1 MHRREFLVLL
11 GGTLVGQNAAG
22 AEQKPGVS
30 GVPTVGVLWHAGS
43 AEEER
48 EFLSVLVAAF
58 AELGYIEGRTINF
71 IHRFPAEQPERF
83 RALAKELVDRKVDL
97 LVAVTAQGA
106 SAIKETSTSIPVV
119 FVLVSDPV
127 RIGLADSL
135 SSPGKNF
142 TGLSLMQ
149 QDLSGKKI
157 ALLLEAIPRAS
168 RIALMLDPRSLI
180 NKGLV
185 KAYTNSAETAGLSL
199 KTIEVFTPEDIE
211 GAFSTAREMRA
222 DAVVTVTSGMFYN
235 ERVRFGAASSREK
248 IPTFV
253 EIAEMVPYGP
263 LLSYGPDF
271 PEFFRRS
278 TGFVDKILKG
288 ARPADLPI
296 EQPTRLK
303 LVVNLKT
310 AQTLGLTLP
319 GSLLAAADE
328 VLE

>member
-1 MHRREFLVLL
+1 MPPAQSRS
-11 GGTLVGQNAAG
+11 Q
-22 AEQKPGVS
+22 PS
-30 GVPTVGVLWHAGS
+30 GVPTIGVLWHAGS

-48 EFLSVLVAAF
+48 EFLPVLVAAF
-58 AELGYIEGRTINF
+58 RDLGYIEGRTINF

-83 RALAKELVDRKVDL
+83 RALAKELVDRKVDV
-97 LVAVTAQGA
+97 LVAVTAEGA

-119 FVLVSDPV
+119 VVLMSDPV

-149 QDLSGKKI
+149 QDLSGKRL

-168 RIALMLDPRSLI
+168 RIALMLNPRNLI

-185 KAYTNSAETAGLSL
+185 KAYTNSAEAAGLSL
-199 KTIEVFTPEDIE
+199 KTIEVSSPEDIE

-222 DAVVTVTSGMFYN
+222 DAVVTVTSGMFFN
-235 ERVRFGAASSREK
+235 ERVRFGASALREK

-253 EIAEMVPYGP
+253 GAAEMVPYGL
-263 LLSYGPDF
+263 LLSYGPDL